1 MFRHLLKLVWKRK
14 ARNLMLSLEILLAF
28 VIVFAVTCFAVRNY
42 QLYQLPIGFEYR
54 DVWTADIKPAE
65 NDYNAGSFDPRV
77 YDQLKRGLEALPEV
91 ERVGFAGGT
100 PFTRRTMR
108 TEFNLPGNGRRVSAD
123 MAELSDDAF
132 AISGIKVVEGRAFS
146 AEDEGAPG
154 TPVVLNRSMAE
165 LLFPGESAI
174 GRQFTDSEAETK
186 EKRMFKVVGVVEEY
200 RNQGELMNPVNF
212 ILMRFSPLSS
222 KDSVWTVMLKVKPGT
237 ERMFEAKLSERLKSI
252 RNDWSYEISPQD
264 AMRADRLKSALGP
277 LIAMAVVAVFMLVMV
292 AFGLFGVLWQN
303 TTQRIPEIG
312 LRRAL
317 GASAGH
323 IYRQIIAE
331 QMLLSSVAMLAA
343 LVLLVQ
349 LPLTGAFG
357 DSLGWD
363 VFLLATVLS
372 MAVIYLISL
381 LCSIYPG
388 WRAARLSPTEALHY
402 E

>member
-1 MFRHLLKLVWKRK
+1 MFRHLLKLIWKRK
-14 ARNLMLSLEILLAF
+14 SRNLMLSLEILLAF

-42 QLYQLPIGFEYR
+42 QLYQLPIGFDHR
-54 DVWTADIKPAE
+54 DVWTADIKADNE
-65 NDYNAGSFDPRV
+65 HGAGGIDAAV

-91 ERVGFAGGT
+91 ENVGFVGFS
-100 PFTRRTMR
+100 PFTRSTMR

-123 MAELSDDAF
+123 MSEISDDAF
-132 AISGIKVVEGRAFS
+132 ALSGIKIVEGRAFS

-154 TPVVLNRSMAE
+154 IPVVINRSMAE
-165 LLFPGESAI
+165 LLFPGVSAV
-174 GRQFTDSEAETK
+174 GKQFTDSEAETRD
-186 EKRMFKVVGVVEEY
+186 KRMLKVVGVVDEY

-222 KDSVWTVMLKVKPGT
+222 KDSVWTIMLKVKPGT
-237 ERMFEAKLSERLKSI
+237 GRAFEAKLSERLKSI
-252 RNDWSYEISPQD
+252 RNDWSYEISPLD
-264 AMRADRLKSALGP
+264 ALRASMLKSALGP

-331 QMLLSSVAMLAA
+331 QLLLSSVAMLAA
-343 LVLLVQ
+343 LLLLVQ
-349 LPLTGAFG
+349 LPITGAFG

-363 VFLLATVLS
+363 VFLLAAALS